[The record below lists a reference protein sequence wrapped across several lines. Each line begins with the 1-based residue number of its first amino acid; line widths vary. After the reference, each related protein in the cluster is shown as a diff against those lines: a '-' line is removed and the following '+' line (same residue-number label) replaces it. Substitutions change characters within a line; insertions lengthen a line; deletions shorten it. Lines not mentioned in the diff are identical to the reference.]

1 MKPEV
6 IKYCIKAM
14 DQNNI
19 GFKYLKK
26 FPKIIDVK

>member
-1 MKPEV
+1 
-6 IKYCIKAM
+6 M

-26 FPKIIDVK
+26 FPKIIDVKWKNGYLLDLK